1 MLILLYGI
9 HGWFGAALQSMGLQV
24 IFAVPGVV
32 LATIF
37 VTVPFVARE
46 LIPVMQEQGSEQ
58 EWAAISLGAS
68 AWQTFT
74 KVTLPNIFLPL
85 LYGVLL
91 CTARAMGE
99 FGAVSVVSSNIR
111 GLTNTIPLQ
120 IDALY
125 NDYNAPAAFALASIL
140 ATLSIITL
148 LAKSWLES
156 KIGHRSE
163 ESEEIQ

>member
-1 MLILLYGI
+1 
-9 HGWFGAALQSMGLQV
+9 
-24 IFAVPGVV
+24 
-32 LATIF
+32 
-37 VTVPFVARE
+37 
-46 LIPVMQEQGSEQ
+46 
-58 EWAAISLGAS
+58 
-68 AWQTFT
+68 
-74 KVTLPNIFLPL
+74 
-85 LYGVLL
+85 VLL

-156 KIGHRSE
+156 KIEHRSK